1 MTKSQSGYEKVG
13 VVGSSGFVG
22 SYLTGLLSRDG
33 FNVTGMVRNALNDSL
48 PHAVIEIG
56 DVLNPND
63 YDGVFKDIGTLVYTI
78 ARTHQVNED
87 GLDLEYI
94 YNKINCDAMIK
105 VAKAAHSQGV
115 KRFVFLSSLKVLGEG
130 NLRGR
135 SFCHDSVPCP
145 QGPYGISK
153 LKAEKALIELGQLTG
168 LEVVIIRPP
177 LIYGKRVKGNLET
190 LIRAIRLRI
199 PLPFLSLTQNR
210 RSLVS
215 LENLC
220 NLIKECIVNPLA
232 QGEIFLVKD
241 PKNLSTVGVIKLLSK
256 EIEIE
261 PILFPL
267 PNVLLRGL
275 LFIIGKKSIAQRLM
289 GDLTVDDKYTRD
301 TLGWVPKPY
310 EDTFDSCIK

>member
-1 MTKSQSGYEKVG
+1 MTKSQSGYEKVA

-33 FNVTGMVRNALNDSL
+33 FNVTGMVRKALNDSL

-56 DVLNPND
+56 DILNPND
-63 YDGVFKDIGTLVYTI
+63 YDGVFKGIGTLVYTI

-87 GLDLEYI
+87 GLDLEHV
-94 YNKINCDAMIK
+94 YNEINCDAMIK
-105 VAKAAHSQGV
+105 VAKAAQSQGV
-115 KRFVFLSSLKVLGEG
+115 KRFVFLSSLKVLGEE
-130 NLRGR
+130 NLRGQ

-145 QGPYGISK
+145 RGPYGTSK

-177 LIYGKRVKGNLET
+177 LIYGMGVKGNLET
-190 LIRAIRLRI
+190 LIRAIRFRI
-199 PLPFLSLTQNR
+199 PLPFFFLTQNR

-232 QGEIFLVKD
+232 KGEVFLVKD
-241 PKNLSTVGVIKLLSK
+241 PENLSTVGVIKLLSK
-256 EIEIE
+256 EIKIE

-267 PNVLLRGL
+267 PDFILRGL
-275 LFIIGKKSIAQRLM
+275 LFLIGKKSIAQRLM
-289 GDLTVDDKYTRD
+289 GDLTVDDKYTKD
-301 TLGWVPKPY
+301 TLGWVPKRY
-310 EDTFDSCIK
+310 EDTFD